1 MSKRFLINY
10 LRAYDGV
17 PEHLFPII
25 VPEICTLL
33 SSYNLFGGE
42 ILYLLT
48 SRSNVTLLGRVVEA
62 LHGLFKIHPGHW
74 DYIIQKKVFS
84 NKCAVTGERISDID
98 GFLYV
103 SDHKRYVNYFS
114 YQGIQQLFSREDIKC
129 PKTGTLINWY
139 LPLFVLQDEL
149 IELIDVTIPEIDNVC
164 GSNRL
169 DTEEEETVPL
179 RLKYGNNPFSRGFL
193 KSLTQYKIRSTIS
206 RYAYAFN
213 DVLKERPL
221 PIFIKLCLIYNVAPL
236 LCQWV
241 KRPEDCILLRQLLL
255 KHNKNANLFHDTLF
269 TLLYEE
275 ANAKPYIE
283 QLIAGDAG
291 FEWIQ
296 ALLKQSVNNKEEV
309 ILQKFIKNHPSN
321 LECQKK
327 QARLEKKR
335 KFILSE
341 VKDALCGDAQEQP
354 KPQAKHIRFF
364 DESRSSIEASTINL
378 R

>member
-1 MSKRFLINY
+1 MSERFLINF

-33 SSYNLFGGE
+33 LSFNLFGGE
-42 ILYLLT
+42 VLYLLT
-48 SRSNVTLLGRVVEA
+48 SRSNVSLLGRVIEA
-62 LHGLFKIHPGHW
+62 LHGLFKIDPSHW

-84 NKCAVTGERISDID
+84 NKCVVTGEKISNID
-98 GFLYV
+98 GFLYI

-114 YQGIQQLFSREDIKC
+114 YQGVQELFSREDIKC

-139 LPLFVLQDEL
+139 VPLFVLQDEL
-149 IELIDVTIPEIDNVC
+149 IELIDAGSPVADNSCHVDQ
-164 GSNRL
+164 L
-169 DTEEEETVPL
+169 EPEEEAESL
-179 RLKYGNNPFSRGFL
+179 KLKYGNDKFPREFL
-193 KSLTQYKIRSTIS
+193 KLLTQYKLRSSIS
-206 RYAYAFN
+206 RYAYGFN
-213 DVLKERPL
+213 QVFKEWPM
-221 PIFIKLCLIYNVAPL
+221 PIFIKLCLIYDIAPL
-236 LCQWV
+236 LNQWV
-241 KRPEDCILLRQLLL
+241 KRPEDRILLRQLLF
-255 KHNKNANLFHDTLF
+255 KHNKNANLFPDTLF
-269 TLLYEE
+269 ILLYEQD
-275 ANAKPYIE
+275 NAKPFIE

-296 ALLKQSVNNKEEV
+296 ALLKQSVNNKEQV

-327 QARLEKKR
+327 QARLKNKR
-335 KFILSE
+335 KLIFSE

-364 DESRSSIEASTINL
+364 DESRPSIEASTINPV
-378 R
+378 